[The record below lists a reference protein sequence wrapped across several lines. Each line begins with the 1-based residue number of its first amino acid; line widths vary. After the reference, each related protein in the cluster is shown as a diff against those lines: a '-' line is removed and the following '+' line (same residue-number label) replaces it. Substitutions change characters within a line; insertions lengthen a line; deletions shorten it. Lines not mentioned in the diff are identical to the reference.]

1 MTNKG
6 KLFLIPVIISENTHD
21 EVIPPQ
27 IRKNLL
33 EIRHFLAE
41 DIRTARRFL
50 SSLKIY
56 EKIES
61 LNFSVL
67 NKDTKFEDLEGLF
80 DPIMMGFD
88 VGVLSESGCPG
99 IADPGALAARF
110 AHQHDIRVIPLV
122 GPSSIILSLMASGLN
137 GQHFAFHGYLPID
150 GKEAGKAIRE
160 LEKASR
166 TKNETQIFIET
177 PFRNNAVFSNLLKSL
192 QGQTELCIALD
203 ITGQKEFILTKSVDN
218 WRLKSFVL
226 PKSPAVFLF
235 LARP

>member
-1 MTNKG
+1 MINKG
-6 KLFLIPVIISENTHD
+6 KLFLIPVVISEDTHD

-41 DIRTARRFL
+41 DIRSARRFL

-67 NKDTKFEDLEGLF
+67 DKDTKFEDMDGLF
-80 DPIMMGFD
+80 DPLMKGFN

-122 GPSSIILSLMASGLN
+122 GPSSIVLSLMASGLN

-150 GKEAGKAIRE
+150 GKDAGKAIRE

-192 QGQTELCIALD
+192 QGQTELCVALD
-203 ITGQKEFILTKSVDN
+203 ITGQKEWILTKSVHN
-218 WRLKSFVL
+218 WRLKSLEL